1 MHCSPPWHE
10 EGARKGALN
19 IACSNLPWPDYR
31 SWRGPYFCG
40 RKLKKK
46 PRTIPLTLG
55 TWNVRT
61 LMDRDETNR
70 PQRRTALVGHELSRY
85 DVDIAALSETRL
97 PGEGELSERG
107 SGYTFFWSG
116 RGSEERREAGV
127 GFAMKTSL
135 VCKLASPPKCI
146 NDRLMTMRLPLL
158 AGKKYLNIISCYAPT
173 MTNPDEVKSK
183 FYEDLHSI
191 IANIPSTD
199 KLVILGDFNAR
210 VGCDDALWDGA
221 IGKHGVGRCNSNG
234 LLLLQTCV
242 EHDLLITN
250 TVFSLP
256 TRNRTSWMHPRSKH
270 WHLIDY
276 VITRKK
282 DRQDV
287 RVTKSLCGAECWT
300 DHRLIISKLK
310 ICIQPK
316 RRPQGRK
323 TLKRLNIT
331 KLNCASTK
339 QSLETALEGKLR
351 STTLNNTN
359 IETVWTNFR
368 DLIYSTASQIL
379 GPATR
384 KHQDWFD
391 DNCVEIKQM
400 LAEKHQ
406 LHKRHISNPRS
417 STVTDSYNS
426 IRRVIQQKLRW
437 MRDSWLNKKADE
449 IQQYADRH
457 DMKNFYNAIKEV
469 YGPTTS
475 NSSPLLSADGTYLI
489 TDGEKILER
498 WAEHFH
504 AVLNSNS
511 SINEDAISRLPQVPI
526 NLAMDDPPTLLET
539 QRAVHLMS
547 CGKAP
552 GVDSI
557 PAEIYKEGGIDLKAA

>member
-61 LMDRDETNR
+61 LMDRDETKR

-234 LLLLQTCV
+234 LLLLQTCL
-242 EHDLLITN
+242 EHYLVN
-250 TVFSLP
+250 NMFVSFS
-256 TRNRTSWMHPRSKH
+256 
-270 WHLIDY
+270 
-276 VITRKK
+276 V
-282 DRQDV
+282 
-287 RVTKSLCGAECWT
+287 CC
-300 DHRLIISKLK
+300 
-310 ICIQPK
+310 
-316 RRPQGRK
+316 
-323 TLKRLNIT
+323 NI
-331 KLNCASTK
+331 NQFST
-339 QSLETALEGKLR
+339 
-351 STTLNNTN
+351 
-359 IETVWTNFR
+359 
-368 DLIYSTASQIL
+368 
-379 GPATR
+379 
-384 KHQDWFD
+384 
-391 DNCVEIKQM
+391 
-400 LAEKHQ
+400 
-406 LHKRHISNPRS
+406 
-417 STVTDSYNS
+417 
-426 IRRVIQQKLRW
+426 
-437 MRDSWLNKKADE
+437 
-449 IQQYADRH
+449 
-457 DMKNFYNAIKEV
+457 
-469 YGPTTS
+469 
-475 NSSPLLSADGTYLI
+475 
-489 TDGEKILER
+489 
-498 WAEHFH
+498 
-504 AVLNSNS
+504 
-511 SINEDAISRLPQVPI
+511 
-526 NLAMDDPPTLLET
+526 
-539 QRAVHLMS
+539 
-547 CGKAP
+547 
-552 GVDSI
+552 
-557 PAEIYKEGGIDLKAA
+557 